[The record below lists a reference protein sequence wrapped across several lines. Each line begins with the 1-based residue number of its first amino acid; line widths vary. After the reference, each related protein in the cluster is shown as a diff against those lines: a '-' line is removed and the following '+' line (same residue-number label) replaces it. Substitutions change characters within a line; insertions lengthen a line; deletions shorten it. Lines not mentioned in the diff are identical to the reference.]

1 MSSSGEMHADDN
13 SFKLLYPFP
22 DMEEAEEH
30 AHMLRAVGMR
40 VAFCDERGNL
50 LNLKERGC

>member
-1 MSSSGEMHADDN
+1 VSSSGEMHADDN